1 MNKVLFE
8 RVCELEAKLELEIQK
23 RWQAEQQVLNVE
35 KELHRLKY
43 LMSKQQDSDET
54 TVG

>member
-8 RVCELEAKLELEIQK
+8 RVCELEAKLELEMQK
-23 RWQAEQQVLNVE
+23 RWQAEQQVINVE

-43 LMSKQQDSDET
+43 LISKQQESDET
-54 TVG
+54 TMG

>member
-8 RVCELEAKLELEIQK
+8 RVCKLEAKLELEMQK
-23 RWQAEQQVLNVE
+23 RWQAEQQVINVE

-43 LMSKQQDSDET
+43 LISKQQESDET
-54 TVG
+54 TMG

>member
-8 RVCELEAKLELEIQK
+8 RVCELEAKLELEMQK
-23 RWQAEQQVLNVE
+23 RWQAEQQVINVE

-43 LMSKQQDSDET
+43 LILKQQESDET
-54 TVG
+54 TMG

>member
-8 RVCELEAKLELEIQK
+8 RVCELEAKLELEIKK
-23 RWQAEQQVLNVE
+23 RWQAEQQVINVE
-35 KELHRLKY
+35 KELHRLRY
-43 LMSKQQDSDET
+43 LMSKQESDET